1 MRPAL
6 LIINPLLIANYL
18 QNIVVN
24 LHQDFVP
31 ACAST
36 SFKDRWIGAHS
47 NGPTTPEKLFC
58 PNKKKKK
65 KC

>member
-1 MRPAL
+1 MRPEL
-6 LIINPLLIANYL
+6 LILNHLFIANYP

-24 LHQDFVP
+24 FHQDFVP

-36 SFKDRWIGAHS
+36 SFKDRSIGAHS
-47 NGPTTPEKLFC
+47 NGPTTPGKLLC

-65 KC
+65 C